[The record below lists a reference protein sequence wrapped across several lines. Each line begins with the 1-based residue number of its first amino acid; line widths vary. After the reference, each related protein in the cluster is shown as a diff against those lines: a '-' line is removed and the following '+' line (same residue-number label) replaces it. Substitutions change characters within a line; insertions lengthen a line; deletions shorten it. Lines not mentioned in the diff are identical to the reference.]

1 MKIAEVMY
9 GNVVEEMIIMHF
21 DVDEEVDVDVAFLDV
36 DVAFLDVDVAFLV
49 AVSLVVGD
57 VVAVVAQLSL
67 LMMDSLTCLY
77 YYRMP

>member
-21 DVDEEVDVDVAFLDV
+21 DVDEEVDV